1 MKKFLA
7 LLLALLMLLS
17 MVACGAKTEE
27 PAADAPAADA
37 PAADAPAADAPAVDE
52 NTSEVELTEAE
63 GDVITIRYFCTIGA
77 YSALLFDEI
86 DKWNQTTGKE
96 KGVYIDI
103 THNINDGSS
112 AIEMQMQAGNH
123 WDIMQGSSQ
132 AWYNQ
137 GWLLDLLTIQDDYP
151 ELKALIDS
159 YMPYM
164 YPGFC
169 MKADGAITNLPLEQT
184 PIKMAVNLRLLESA
198 GKTLDD
204 LKTWDGVVEVAQAI
218 TEANPGTA
226 WGYGASTWSAVIR
239 RLVFKECA
247 ASTEKFYWD
256 PQTETYSFSQYEI
269 PMKAM
274 KTMYENGWM
283 LGLDDLAI
291 DPIRAEFAA
300 GKVGMFP
307 APAYDW
313 SVYTNQF
320 PCVDEFAFIDP
331 PTYTGEALYKHL
343 SNPVANIAIDAVS
356 WAEADDAK
364 KQAIVDAFL
373 FISGDELNKIIY
385 ANAGIIPVKTSIMD
399 GVELVITENAE
410 QWAQMSSLEGYY
422 LVPPR
427 PDGVIPLEGDN
438 FQTVMY
444 AYIHGEIEWEDAVA
458 DLEERYNA
466 AYQAAKEDPDLDLSP
481 YHSDWSH
488 HFD

>member
-1 MKKFLA
+1 MKKLIA
-7 LLLALLMLLS
+7 LLLALVMILG

-27 PAADAPAADA
+27 PAADTPAADAPAADA
-37 PAADAPAADAPAVDE
+37 PAADAPAADE
-52 NTSEVELTEAE
+52 NTSEVELTEAS
-63 GDVITIRYFCTIGA
+63 GDVTVIKYFCTVGA
-77 YSALLFDEI
+77 YAELLFSEI
-86 DKWNQTTGKE
+86 DKWNQGEGKE
-96 KGVYIDI
+96 KGVYIEI

-123 WDIMQGSSQ
+123 WDLNQGSST

-137 GWLLDLLTIQDDYP
+137 GWMLDLNTIRDDYP
-151 ELKALIDS
+151 EVGALIDS
-159 YMPYM
+159 YEEYI

-169 MKADGAITNLPLEQT
+169 MQPDGAITNVPLEQT

-256 PQTETYSFSQYEI
+256 PQTGTYSFDQYEI
-269 PMKAM
+269 PINAM

-283 LGLDDLAI
+283 IGLDDLAI

-331 PTYTGEALYKHL
+331 PTYTGEALYNHL
-343 SNPVANIAIDAVS
+343 SNPVASICIDKVA
-356 WAEADDAK
+356 WDAADDVK
-364 KQAIVDAFL
+364 KQAMVDAWL
-373 FISGDELNKIIY
+373 FICGDELNKVIY

-399 GVELVITENAE
+399 DVELVITENAE
-410 QWAQMSSLEGYY
+410 QWEQMSSLEGYY

-438 FQTVMY
+438 FQTVFY
-444 AYIHGEIEWEDAVA
+444 AYIHGEGEWDEIVA

-466 AYQAAKEDPDLDLSP
+466 AFEAAKEDPDLDVSI
-481 YHSDWSH
+481 YISDWSH
-488 HFD
+488 HKS